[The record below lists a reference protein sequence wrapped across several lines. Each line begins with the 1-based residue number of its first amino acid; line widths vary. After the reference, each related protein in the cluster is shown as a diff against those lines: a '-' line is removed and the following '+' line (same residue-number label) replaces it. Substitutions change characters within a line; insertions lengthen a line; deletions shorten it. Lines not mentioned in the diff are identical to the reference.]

1 VFAVPAFAIAAVIA
15 GLHAWLEA
23 LRGGAR
29 STWDPTRRAP
39 AAAR

>member
-1 VFAVPAFAIAAVIA
+1 VFAVPAFVIGAVMA

-29 STWDPTRRAP
+29 ATWDPTRRVS

>member
-1 VFAVPAFAIAAVIA
+1 VPAFAIAAVMA
-15 GLHAWLEA
+15 GLHAWVEA

-29 STWDPTRRAP
+29 PTWDPTRRVS